1 MADRG
6 PWYTHLPM
14 GEDVGINVYN
24 DLDDNLVA
32 YSRPY
37 GYSKPLGTQWAVYER
52 SPDGS
57 VWSFTTFREYAK
69 VTEYL
74 TRKFRQKAS

>member
-6 PWYTHLPM
+6 LWYTHLPM

-37 GYSKPLGTQWAVYER
+37 GTQWAVYER
-52 SPDGS
+52 PRDGS
-57 VWSFTTFREYAK
+57 VWAFTPFREAAK